1 MMKTEKLPLF
11 TTYLRDLN
19 AGELHVDANKLI
31 LRLPQSRHFQ
41 EMHFEFEMK
50 TKWKKN
56 YFVFQHRHKCA
67 QRSLS
72 SKCQIRVNTIRK

>member
-1 MMKTEKLPLF
+1 MKTEKLPLF

-50 TKWKKN
+50 TK
-56 YFVFQHRHKCA
+56 
-67 QRSLS
+67 
-72 SKCQIRVNTIRK
+72 